1 MDPLINITGL
11 THKYGEHVALDNLTF
26 SVNSG
31 EIIGL
36 LGPNG
41 AGKTTTIR
49 LINGL
54 LEPFAGSIRVF
65 NLDPL
70 ADGEE
75 IRKKT
80 GVLTE
85 TPALYERLTARQ
97 NLTFF
102 GTLAGMQDDQLNRR
116 IPELLSFFELE
127 NRADD
132 RVGTY
137 SKGMK
142 QRLALA
148 RAILHSPEI
157 IFLDEPT
164 SGLDPEAALRVH
176 QLISNISQINK
187 QTVLLCTHNLN
198 EAQLLCDR
206 LIILEKGHL
215 LANGTLEQLR
225 EKLFPEIRLSIGFI
239 ANAQSFMPI
248 IASFDNITNI
258 EVIKENA
265 IKMHV
270 STLDTIPGLVKT
282 LINSDAQITSVVQ
295 EEITLDEIYFHLQH
309 EGEPS
314 V

>member
-1 MDPLINITGL
+1 MKPLINL
-11 THKYGEHVALDNLTF
+11 SSVTHKYGEHVALDDLSF
-26 SVNSG
+26 SVKSG

-65 NLDPL
+65 DLDPL
-70 ADGEE
+70 TAGED

-102 GTLAGMQDDQLNRR
+102 GTLAEMQDDQLNIR
-116 IPELLSFFELE
+116 IPELLSFFELDK
-127 NRADD
+127 RADD
-132 RVGTY
+132 RVSTY

-187 QTVLLCTHNLN
+187 QTVLLCTHNLY

-225 EKLFPEIRLSIGFI
+225 QKLFPDIRLSIGFI
-239 ANAQSFMPI
+239 ANAQSFVPVI
-248 IASFDNITNI
+248 ESFNKLSNV
-258 EVIKENA
+258 EVINENS
-265 IKMHV
+265 IKMLV
-270 STLDTIPGLVKT
+270 PNRDTIPGIVETLV
-282 LINSDAQITSVVQ
+282 NSGAQITSVVQ
-295 EEITLDEIYFHLQH
+295 EEVTLDEIYFHLQH
-309 EGEPS
+309 EGELRI
-314 V
+314 